1 LSDRKKNLTVAERC
15 AVPRHPMP
23 AQDASVRVKN
33 FEEVAV
39 GWDKETAMDEAVRCL
54 MCKKP
59 QCVLNCPAEIDI
71 PGFIG
76 KIAEGD
82 FLEAARILR
91 ASSALPAV
99 CGRVCPQETQCEL
112 TCVMGKKFKPVAI
125 GRLERFASDYALFEK
140 ELPAAKTA
148 PPTGKK
154 VAVVGAGPA
163 GITAAGDLI
172 KLGHEVTL
180 FEALHKPGGV
190 LVYGIPEFRLP
201 KEIVRRE
208 LEVIQQLGV
217 KLVNNFV
224 VGRTATV
231 DELLEEFDAVFLG
244 NGAGAPSFLNISG
257 ENLNGVYSASEY
269 LTRCNLMKSYMFPEY
284 TTPVARGS
292 RVAVLGGGNVA
303 MDAVRM
309 ALRLG
314 AEEALILYRRSRK
327 EMPAREEEV
336 EHAEEEGVK
345 FNFLVNPVR
354 FIGNEL
360 GWIKGIECTR
370 MELGEPD
377 SSGRRRPVP
386 IRGSEFV
393 VDVDMAIVAIGQSAN
408 PIVASTATGVDTN
421 ARGYFIAD
429 EEGRTTKPGVF
440 AGGDIVTGA
449 ATVILAIGAG
459 KKAARAMH
467 DYLSGNKSWPEN
479 LIPQAEWT
487 DRTAKK

>member
-1 LSDRKKNLTVAERC
+1 MSDRKKKLTISERC
-15 AVPRHPMP
+15 AVPRHEMP
-23 AQDASVRVKN
+23 AQDPAERVKN
-33 FEEVAV
+33 CNEVAL
-39 GWDKETAMDEAVRCL
+39 GWDKETAKEEAVRCL
-54 MCKKP
+54 MCKNP

-76 KIAEGD
+76 KVAEGE
-82 FLEAARILR
+82 FLEAAKVLR

-125 GRLERFASDYALFEK
+125 GRLERFASDYALFEE
-140 ELPAAKTA
+140 ELPLPEIA
-148 PPTGKK
+148 PSTGKK

-163 GITAAGDLI
+163 GITVAGDLI

-180 FEALHKPGGV
+180 FEALHQPGGV

-201 KEIVRRE
+201 KDIVNRE
-208 LEVIQQLGV
+208 LDVIRQLGV
-217 KLVNNFV
+217 KLVTNFV

-244 NGAGAPSFLNISG
+244 NGAGAPSFLNIPG
-257 ENLNGVYSASEY
+257 ENLNGIYSASEY

-284 TTPVARGS
+284 STPVAHGRK
-292 RVAVLGGGNVA
+292 VAVLGGGNVA

-314 AEEALILYRRSRK
+314 AEEATILYRRSRN
-327 EMPAREEEV
+327 EMPARFEEV

-345 FNFLVNPVR
+345 FKFLVNPVR

-360 GWIKGIECTR
+360 GWVKGVECLR

-377 SSGRRRPVP
+377 ASGRRRPIPVK
-386 IRGSEFV
+386 GSEFIV
-393 VDVDMAIVAIGQSAN
+393 EVDMAVVAIGQSAN
-408 PIVASTATGVDTN
+408 PIVASTATGVETN
-421 ARGYFIAD
+421 PRGYFIAD
-429 EEGRTTKPGVF
+429 DDGRTTKPGVF

-459 KKAARAMH
+459 KKAARAIH
-467 DYLSGNKSWPEN
+467 DYLEGGNNWPEE
-479 LIPQAEWT
+479 ISPQAG
-487 DRTAKK
+487 